1 MDAASRARSEMVRVL
16 LHFRADPNAK
26 GKEAYTPLMHAV
38 WSHDLATV
46 EAVLAAKPDI
56 NATNDKGETALSIA
70 QGLNEAKIAQVLLR
84 TQTDSR

>member
-1 MDAASRARSEMVRVL
+1 
-16 LHFRADPNAK
+16 
-26 GKEAYTPLMHAV
+26 MHAV

-70 QGLNEAKIAQVLLR
+70 QGLNEANIAQALLNKK
-84 TQTDSR
+84 TDSTTDRKRNAEALGRRTSE